1 MKKNYDNVTVQDCLD
16 MKNVKGQG
24 TVLNDGKVEGFHKE
38 QGPLDALIIKDWL
51 KALAETYTR
60 MLDISCLD
68 SEIMTVGP
76 GHGIHIHTGID
87 IIAEK
92 TGITL
97 KEELCDSEY
106 PYMYSFRYNGTE
118 FFQISKERLMT
129 GVSVNK
135 KEAV

>member
-1 MKKNYDNVTVQDCLD
+1 MDYEKVTVQE
-16 MKNVKGQG
+16 MKGQE
-24 TVLNDGKVEGFHKE
+24 TVLNDGKVEGFRQK

-97 KEELCDSEY
+97 KEEPGISDY
-106 PYMYSFRYNGTE
+106 PYRYSFRYNGIL
-118 FFQISKERLMT
+118 FYQISSERLFT
-129 GVSVNK
+129 GVPEDAEK
-135 KEAV
+135 AG